1 MKKESK
7 KKEKKK
13 STKPAPGDISI
24 VDKQGLAVA
33 LGISLPTVSVR
44 VREGMPCVQE
54 GGRGKPWQFDLA
66 ECVQWHVDRAVE
78 KEVGVTDEGMSRAD
92 LLKALLVEDLKI
104 KRVAS
109 AQALREVCLVDEVE
123 RAIATAFIEVRQ
135 AVLALPERVALR
147 LLASESE
154 TEIKDILE
162 EEIDLT
168 LRSLAEAELIEDV
181 MDDPGN

>member
-13 STKPAPGDISI
+13 GKKASAGDISV

-44 VREGMPCVQE
+44 VREGMPCLQE

-66 ECVQWHVDRAVE
+66 ECVQWHTDRAVE
-78 KEVGVTDEGMSRAD
+78 KAVGVTDDGFSRAD
-92 LLKALLVEDLKI
+92 LQKAILVEDLKM

-109 AQALREVCLVDEVE
+109 ATAMREVCLVEEVE
-123 RAIATAFIEVRQ
+123 RAVATAFIEVRQ

-147 LLASESE
+147 LLGADSEM
-154 TEIKDILE
+154 EIKEILE

-168 LRSLAEAELIEDV
+168 LRSLAEEELIEEV